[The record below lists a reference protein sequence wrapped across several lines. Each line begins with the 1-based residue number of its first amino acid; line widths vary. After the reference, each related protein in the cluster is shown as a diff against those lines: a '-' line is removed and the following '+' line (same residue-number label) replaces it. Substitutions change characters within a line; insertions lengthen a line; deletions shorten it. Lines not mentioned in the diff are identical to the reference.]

1 MSWTVDTA
9 AVVERALPFSL
20 RLGLASIDRMSGAF
34 QRLRYWGPLVLWMAV
49 IFWASADSSSGKRGS
64 RILGP
69 LLRWWMPE
77 ASTQRME
84 EVMFLIRKGAHV
96 SEYAVLAWLAWRVF
110 LGVRHSTKAPQP
122 LRAAL
127 LAWGLSVMY
136 AVSDEWHQTFVPTRV
151 GTPWDVLIDAAGA
164 ALGMALAGLWWR
176 WRRPL

>member
-49 IFWASADSSSGKRGS
+49 ILGIRRFQFRQAGLAHPGSLAALVDARSFRSKDGGSDVLDPERGPCLRIRGFGMAGLAS
-64 RILGP
+64 
-69 LLRWWMPE
+69 
-77 ASTQRME
+77 
-84 EVMFLIRKGAHV
+84 V
-96 SEYAVLAWLAWRVF
+96 S
-110 LGVRHSTKAPQP
+110 GVRHSTKAPQP

-164 ALGMALAGLWWR
+164 ALGLALAGLWWR